1 LKVTVERTPESEA
14 KLHVELDWPEIESA
28 SDKAY
33 KRMAQKY
40 NVPGFRRGHAPR
52 TMLERMLGKEAIYQE
67 GLDDL
72 IDNAYRNAIVENNL
86 TPLTQPHVD
95 TEQTFEIGQPFNATV
110 HVPVLTP
117 ATLGDYKA
125 IRVPLPD
132 MDTTEEQ
139 VEETVERLRQQQA
152 AWMPADRPAKVG
164 DQVTVDLKLDSGDRN
179 ISNLHDNE
187 FVLSDE
193 RAGIFSGMDEHIVG
207 MREGET
213 KSFTTTIPEDYGNPE
228 FAGKEASYDVTMK
241 AVKEHEL
248 PELNDE
254 FAMSIGEYSTMV
266 EVRAAIREQLKTQR
280 QRDANRELGDAVVK
294 ALTDSTTYNIHP
306 LLVKDEVETMDRET
320 RRMLEDSR
328 LTLEQFLDATK
339 KSEEAY
345 REEMEPEATERV
357 KRDLGL
363 AALADA
369 EQVTV
374 DDDEG
379 AQWYE
384 MMTALTTGRRERWRD
399 LTASQKR
406 SVIARLRRDKALDR
420 MVEIA
425 TEGKWPPAAESDEAS
440 AASVTSAASAA
451 DEADEATQ
459 DARTQANAAAAARVA
474 TQTAEQAAEQATE
487 QVNATASAAA
497 SAVSEEAPVQSGA
510 PDAAGAKGKAADMPT
525 DKATEKAAGKASSK
539 AADTAQTEE

>member
-1 LKVTVERTPESEA
+1 MKVTVERTPESEA
-14 KLHVELDWPEIESA
+14 KLHVEVDWPEIESA

-33 KRMAQKY
+33 KRLAQKY
-40 NVPGFRRGHAPR
+40 TVHGFRRGHAPR
-52 TMLERMLGKEAIYQE
+52 ATLERMLGKEAIYQE

-72 IDNAYRNAIVENNL
+72 IDGAYRNAIIENNL

-95 TEQTFEIGQPFNATV
+95 TDQSLEIGQPFSAVV

-132 MDTTEEQ
+132 LETTEEQ

-152 AWMPADRPAKVG
+152 AWLPADRPAKVG
-164 DQVTVDLKLDSGDRN
+164 DQVTMDLKLTSGDRD

-187 FVLSDE
+187 FVLTDD
-193 RAGIFSGMDEHIVG
+193 RVGIFSGMDEHIVG
-207 MREGET
+207 MKEGES

-228 FAGKEASYDVTMK
+228 FAGKEATYEVTLK

-254 FAMSIGEYSTMV
+254 FAMSVGEYTNMDA
-266 EVRAAIREQLKTQR
+266 VRAAIREQLAAQR
-280 QRDANRELGDAVVK
+280 SRDANRELTEAVSK
-294 ALTDSTTYNIHP
+294 AFTEANTYNIHP
-306 LLVKDEVETMDRET
+306 LLVDDEIETMTRET

-328 LTLEQFLDATK
+328 LTLEQFLDATNK
-339 KSEEAY
+339 TPEAY
-345 REEMEPEATERV
+345 REELRPEATERV

-369 EQVTV
+369 EHIVV
-374 DDDEG
+374 DDNEG

-384 MMTALTTGRRERWRD
+384 MMTALTTGRRERWNS
-399 LTASQKR
+399 LNASQKR
-406 SVIARLRRDKALDR
+406 SIIARLRRDKALDR

-425 TEGKWPPAAESDEAS
+425 TEGKWPPAAEE
-440 AASVTSAASAA
+440 TT
-451 DEADEATQ
+451 EEATEEATDTTEEMAGADQ
-459 DARTQANAAAAARVA
+459 AEAQAATEAATAQANAAAAARA
-474 TQTAEQAAEQATE
+474 GAETTEQADAAAAEKPAAKAEAKSETRKQ
-487 QVNATASAAA
+487 AA
-497 SAVSEEAPVQSGA
+497 SADQEPET
-510 PDAAGAKGKAADMPT
+510 K
-525 DKATEKAAGKASSK
+525 E
-539 AADTAQTEE
+539 

>member
-33 KRMAQKY
+33 KRLAQRY

-72 IDNAYRNAIVENNL
+72 IDNAYRNAIIENNL

-95 TEQTFEIGQPFNATV
+95 SEQTFEIGQPFNAIV

-125 IRVPLPD
+125 LRVPLPD
-132 MDTTEEQ
+132 LETTEQQ

-152 AWMPADRPAKVG
+152 AWMPADRPAQIG
-164 DQVTVDLKLDSGDRN
+164 DQVTVDLKLDSGERT

-207 MREGET
+207 MREGESKT
-213 KSFTTTIPEDYGNPE
+213 FTTTIPEDYGNPE
-228 FAGKEASYDVTMK
+228 FAGKEGAYDVTMK

-254 FAMSIGEYSTMV
+254 FAMSIGEYANMD
-266 EVRAAIREQLKTQR
+266 EVRAAIREQLRTQR
-280 QRDANRELGDAVVK
+280 QRDANRDLGEAVTK
-294 ALTDSTTYNIHP
+294 ALTESTTYNIHP
-306 LLVKDEVETMDRET
+306 LLVQDEVETMDRET

-328 LTLEQFLDATK
+328 LTLEQFLDATNK
-339 KSEEAY
+339 TQEAY
-345 REEMEPEATERV
+345 REEMQPEATERV
-357 KRDLGL
+357 KRDLAL

-384 MMTALTTGRRERWRD
+384 MMTALSGRRERWNA

-406 SVIARLRRDKALDR
+406 SIIARLRRDKALDR

-425 TEGKWPPAAESDEAS
+425 TEGKWPPAPDAADQADEA
-440 AASVTSAASAA
+440 
-451 DEADEATQ
+451 EADEAAQ
-459 DARTQANAAAAARVA
+459 AASAEANATAAARA
-474 TQTAEQAAEQATE
+474 AAQAAEQADATASSAPTTSTE
-487 QVNATASAAA
+487 AAASAAA
-497 SAVSEEAPVQSGA
+497 AATSGA
-510 PDAAGAKGKAADMPT
+510 PDAAATKGKGADTAPS
-525 DKATEKAAGKASSK
+525 KATDAATDAAAGE
-539 AADTAQTEE
+539 AQTEE

>member
-1 LKVTVERTPESEA
+1 MKVTVERTPESEA

-33 KRMAQKY
+33 KRLAQRY

-72 IDNAYRNAIVENNL
+72 IDNAYRNAIIENNL

-95 TEQTFEIGQPFNATV
+95 SEQTFEIGQPFNAVV

-125 IRVPLPD
+125 LRVPLPELE
-132 MDTTEEQ
+132 TTEEQ

-152 AWMPADRPAKVG
+152 AWMPADRTAQIG
-164 DQVTVDLKLDSGDRN
+164 DQVTVDLKLDSGERT

-207 MREGET
+207 MREGESKT
-213 KSFTTTIPEDYGNPE
+213 FTTTIPEDYSNPE
-228 FAGKEASYDVTMK
+228 FAGKEATYDVTMK

-254 FAMSIGEYSTMV
+254 FAMSIGEYANMD
-266 EVRAAIREQLKTQR
+266 EVRAAIREQLRTQR
-280 QRDANRELGDAVVK
+280 QRDANRELSEAVTK
-294 ALTDSTTYNIHP
+294 ALTESTTYNIHP
-306 LLVKDEVETMDRET
+306 LLVQDEVETMDREM

-328 LTLEQFLDATK
+328 LTLEQFLDATNK
-339 KSEEAY
+339 TQEAY
-345 REEMEPEATERV
+345 HEEMEPEATERV
-357 KRDLGL
+357 KRDLAL

-384 MMTALTTGRRERWRD
+384 MMTALSGRRERWNA
-399 LTASQKR
+399 LTTSQKR
-406 SVIARLRRDKALDR
+406 SIIARLRRDKALDR

-425 TEGKWPPAAESDEAS
+425 TEGKWPPAPDVADQADLADEA
-440 AASVTSAASAA
+440 
-451 DEADEATQ
+451 EADEAAQ
-459 DARTQANAAAAARVA
+459 AASAEANATAAARA
-474 TQTAEQAAEQATE
+474 AAETAEQEDVTAP
-487 QVNATASAAA
+487 ASASSAPTTSTTSTVAKA
-497 SAVSEEAPVQSGA
+497 STATSGA
-510 PDAAGAKGKAADMPT
+510 PDAASAKASGAETAKGKAT
-525 DKATEKAAGKASSK
+525 DTATDVATDE
-539 AADTAQTEE
+539 AADEAQAEE

>member
-1 LKVTVERTPESEA
+1 MKVTVERTPESEA

-33 KRMAQKY
+33 KRLAQRY

-52 TMLERMLGKEAIYQE
+52 TMLERMLGREAIYQE
-67 GLDDL
+67 GLDEL

-95 TEQTFEIGQPFNATV
+95 TEQSFEIGQPFAATV

-117 ATLGDYKA
+117 ATLGDYTT
-125 IRVPLPD
+125 IRVPLPS
-132 MDTTEEQ
+132 METTEEQ

-152 AWMPADRPAKVG
+152 AWIPADRPAKVG
-164 DQVTVDLKLDSGDRN
+164 DQVTVDLKLTSGDRD

-207 MREGET
+207 MKEGESKT
-213 KSFTTTIPEDYGNPE
+213 FTTTIPEDYGNPDL
-228 FAGKEASYDVTMK
+228 AGKEASYDVTMK

-254 FAMSIGEYSTMV
+254 FAMSVGEYTTMD
-266 EVRAAIREQLKTQR
+266 EVRNAIREQLRTQR
-280 QRDANRELGDAVVK
+280 ERDANRELSDAVTK
-294 ALTDSTTYNIHP
+294 ALTESTTYNIHH
-306 LLVKDEVETMDRET
+306 LLVEDEVETMVRET

-328 LTLEQFLDATK
+328 LTLEQFLEATN
-339 KSEEAY
+339 KSEEEY
-345 REEMEPEATERV
+345 RQEMEPEATERV

-369 EQVTV
+369 ENIAVA
-374 DDDEG
+374 DDEAG
-379 AQWYE
+379 QWYE
-384 MMTALTTGRRERWRD
+384 MMTAITTGRRERWNA

-406 SVIARLRRDKALDR
+406 AIIARLRRDKALDR
-420 MVEIA
+420 LVEIA
-425 TEGKWPPAAESDEAS
+425 TEGKWPPAPTEAPNGEAGEVDQAEAEEA
-440 AASVTSAASAA
+440 A
-451 DEADEATQ
+451 Q
-459 DARTQANAAAAARVA
+459 AAAAEANATAAARA
-474 TQTAEQAAEQATE
+474 ASQAAEEADASETE
-487 QVNATASAAA
+487 
-497 SAVSEEAPVQSGA
+497 
-510 PDAAGAKGKAADMPT
+510 AKPKRGKATGKGSA
-525 DKATEKAAGKASSK
+525 KA
-539 AADTAQTEE
+539 EE